1 MPSLYSVNEGTLEF
15 NFHDGQQRAWDSLSR
30 FIVILA
36 GTQGGKTSW
45 LPWWL
50 YREVGKCGS
59 GDYLAVTATY
69 DLFKLKFLPAL
80 REVFEHVTEWG
91 RYWASDRIIELR
103 NPATWRFQANRADD
117 PMWGRIILRSAES
130 SGGLESSSALG
141 AILDEAGMASFQLE
155 TWEAVLR
162 RLSLARGRV
171 ALGTTIYDLGWLKTQ
186 IYDKWEACKRQHPAI
201 DVIQFDSIENPSFPR
216 EEYNDRQADMPQWRF
231 DMMYRGLFT
240 RPAGMIYDCFT
251 RGRNTCPR
259 FEIPK
264 HWKRYLGL
272 DFGGVNTAGL
282 FFAEDPRD
290 GRFYGYREYLA
301 GGRTAKEHAVEFLR
315 DEPGIPFT
323 VGGSKSEGQWRNE
336 FSAAGLPVREP
347 DQSDVEVGITR
358 VYGAI
363 KRTDVVL
370 FDDLVQTLAQVNS
383 YARKVDSKGEPTEEI
398 KNKDMYHFLDAG
410 RYVLSWKFRET
421 LTKWVNTRATP
432 TDSHYSASLGIPREW

>member
-1 MPSLYSVNEGTLEF
+1 
-15 NFHDGQQRAWDSLSR
+15 
-30 FIVILA
+30 
-36 GTQGGKTSW
+36 
-45 LPWWL
+45 
-50 YREVGKCGS
+50 
-59 GDYLAVTATY
+59 
-69 DLFKLKFLPAL
+69 
-80 REVFEHVTEWG
+80 
-91 RYWASDRIIELR
+91 
-103 NPATWRFQANRADD
+103 
-117 PMWGRIILRSAES
+117 
-130 SGGLESSSALG
+130 
-141 AILDEAGMASFQLE
+141 
-155 TWEAVLR
+155 
-162 RLSLARGRV
+162 
-171 ALGTTIYDLGWLKTQ
+171 
-186 IYDKWEACKRQHPAI
+186 
-201 DVIQFDSIENPSFPR
+201 
-216 EEYNDRQADMPQWRF
+216 MPQWRF